1 MNNFFYIKSVSS
13 LFQQKILWSHL
24 KVNSWPGARLHHPC
38 SPPLLSLCQRHL
50 QPPGSKYQ
58 NINFTQTKAFKSLRL
73 SKIEILKWKHWY
85 SNVWD
90 WQSSNT
96 KCLTYNIGISCN
108 MFEKLI
114 KLKYKS
120 HIMFGTA
127 CKTRDNRVPVL
138 RHQVTPVKLNKL

>member
-1 MNNFFYIKSVSS
+1 MNNFYIKSVSS

-85 SNVWD
+85 WNILD

-96 KCLTYNIGISCN
+96 KCLTYNIGICWKTDKGWNVKVTLCSGQPARP
-108 MFEKLI
+108 ETI
-114 KLKYKS
+114 EYQY
-120 HIMFGTA
+120 FGT
-127 CKTRDNRVPVL
+127 R
-138 RHQVTPVKLNKL
+138 